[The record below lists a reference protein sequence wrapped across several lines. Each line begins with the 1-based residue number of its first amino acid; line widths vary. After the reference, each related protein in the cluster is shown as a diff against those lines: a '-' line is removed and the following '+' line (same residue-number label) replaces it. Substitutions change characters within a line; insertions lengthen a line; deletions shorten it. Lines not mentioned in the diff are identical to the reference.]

1 MKIKCTH
8 CGKKFDYDL
17 YAGLCPHCGVYQ
29 RQGSSAYDSSEAQAQ
44 QASAYDSSVARA
56 QRASAY
62 DSSEARAQRASA
74 YDNSEVQTQRAS
86 HWETT
91 GYDRMDDSDAF
102 DEDDWTGDLDEMDKN
117 NRTQAEKESTSATS
131 DAQRQTSSAQNN
143 SGKRRNNWLVTA
155 ILIIILGVIIAGP
168 EVFRTSQS
176 NKKAKT
182 LTLSEPVT
190 LTKVKPSKGF
200 TVSTENGDFTVTFS
214 SRSTDND
221 STFETPKGYE
231 ILTVKYHVTVPQKAL
246 DTFPGQ
252 ADENHLYTHW
262 DSDRISPYCV
272 AKDDSYLKPISN
284 YDLSRVKHLEY
295 SELEDNG
302 TTDNIDSQDG
312 TLSFLIKKNDF
323 KGLLINELD
332 PDTDALANSY
342 LVTGIPKQK
351 K

>member
-8 CGKKFDYDL
+8 CGRKFDYDL

-29 RQGSSAYDSSEAQAQ
+29 RQGSSAYSSSEAQAHKASAYNSSEAQAQ
-44 QASAYDSSVARA
+44 GTSSY
-56 QRASAY
+56 S
-62 DSSEARAQRASA
+62 SSETQAQGTSS
-74 YDNSEVQTQRAS
+74 YNSSETQTQPKTQPMAS
-86 HWETT
+86 HRETAT
-91 GYDRMDDSDAF
+91 
-102 DEDDWTGDLDEMDKN
+102 K
-117 NRTQAEKESTSATS
+117 ST
-131 DAQRQTSSAQNN
+131 
-143 SGKRRNNWLVTA
+143 SGKRRNNWLATA
-155 ILIIILGVIIAGP
+155 ILIVILGFIIAGP
-168 EVFRTSQS
+168 EVFHTYQT
-176 NKKAKT
+176 NKIAKT

-190 LTKVKPSKGF
+190 PTKVKPSKGF

-221 STFETPKGYE
+221 STFETPEGYE

-272 AKDDSYLKPISN
+272 TKDDSYLKPISN

-302 TTDNIDSQDG
+302 TTDNIDSQNG

-332 PDTDALANSY
+332 PDTEVLANSY
-342 LVTGIPKQK
+342 LVIGIPKQK

>member
-29 RQGSSAYDSSEAQAQ
+29 RQGSSAYDNSEAQ
-44 QASAYDSSVARA
+44 A

-62 DSSEARAQRASA
+62 DSSEARAQRTSA
-74 YDNSEVQTQRAS
+74 YDDSEAQTQRAS

-91 GYDRMDDSDAF
+91 GYDRMDDSDVF
-102 DEDDWTGDLDEMDKN
+102 DEDDWTGDLDEMGED
-117 NRTQAEKESTSATS
+117 NRIEAEKERTSDTS

-143 SGKRRNNWLVTA
+143 SGKRRNNWLVTT

-168 EVFRTSQS
+168 EIYRSSQS

-272 AKDDSYLKPISN
+272 TKDDSYLKPISN

>member
-8 CGKKFDYDL
+8 CGRKFDYDL

-29 RQGSSAYDSSEAQAQ
+29 RQGSSAYNSSEAQAQ
-44 QASAYDSSVARA
+44 GTSSY
-56 QRASAY
+56 S
-62 DSSEARAQRASA
+62 SSEAH
-74 YDNSEVQTQRAS
+74 TQPKTQPMAS
-86 HWETT
+86 HRETAT
-91 GYDRMDDSDAF
+91 
-102 DEDDWTGDLDEMDKN
+102 K
-117 NRTQAEKESTSATS
+117 ST
-131 DAQRQTSSAQNN
+131 
-143 SGKRRNNWLVTA
+143 SGKRRNNWLATA
-155 ILIIILGVIIAGP
+155 ILIVILGFIIAGP
-168 EVFRTSQS
+168 EVFHTYQT
-176 NKKAKT
+176 NKIAKT

-190 LTKVKPSKGF
+190 PTKVKPSKGF

-214 SRSTDND
+214 SRSIDND
-221 STFETPKGYE
+221 STFETPEGYE

-252 ADENHLYTHW
+252 ADENH
-262 DSDRISPYCV
+262 
-272 AKDDSYLKPISN
+272 KPISN

-302 TTDNIDSQDG
+302 TTDNIDSQNG

-332 PDTDALANSY
+332 PDTEVLANSY
-342 LVTGIPKQK
+342 LVIGIPKQK

>member
-1 MKIKCTH
+1 MSSLRRLPETGIFCIQQ
-8 CGKKFDYDL
+8 
-17 YAGLCPHCGVYQ
+17 Q
-29 RQGSSAYDSSEAQAQ
+29 RSTGTQGICIRQ
-44 QASAYDSSVARA
+44 QRS
-56 QRASAY
+56 
-62 DSSEARAQRASA
+62 
-74 YDNSEVQTQRAS
+74 
-86 HWETT
+86 T
-91 GYDRMDDSDAF
+91 G
-102 DEDDWTGDLDEMDKN
+102 TGDVFIQQQRNTGAGDVFIQQQRNTD
-117 NRTQAEKESTSATS
+117 TTTDSA
-131 DAQRQTSSAQNN
+131 DGIPPGNCHQKHFRQTPQQLARN
-143 SGKRRNNWLVTA
+143 SHFDRYSRIHHRR
-155 ILIIILGVIIAGP
+155 AGGIP
-168 EVFRTSQS
+168 YLPDQQI
-176 NKKAKT
+176 AKT

-190 LTKVKPSKGF
+190 PTKVKPSKGF

-214 SRSTDND
+214 SRGTDND
-221 STFETPKGYE
+221 STFETPEGYE

-272 AKDDSYLKPISN
+272 TKDDSYLKPISN

-302 TTDNIDSQDG
+302 TTDNIDSQNG

-332 PDTDALANSY
+332 PDTEVLANSY
-342 LVTGIPKQK
+342 LVIGIPKQK